1 MQANR
6 KFIIAVLVAAV
17 AIVAAWGAS
26 VPRTRST
33 RGNRTAA
40 AGTNAGATGRTA
52 NANAAAKPAEG
63 AMTDEDGPKFTDF
76 NLIMSRNVFNAS
88 RRAGETRR
96 QAVRTS
102 DTAPVVDTID
112 LLGVMIDAHRAVAFT
127 EGSRQD
133 YTQTLKPGETFAG
146 LKVAAIST
154 DGLKLEGTSQ
164 TIALW
169 QVGTRL
175 YRRENDEW
183 RIGESPRFNAP
194 QIQSTRQNN
203 QPRQSAM
210 GGGRGSSQGRG
221 GFGGFNSGFSG
232 NNSGY
237 GRDSS
242 SGQQGGRSRG
252 RNQDGGGGQTQTGS
266 SSRAAAPQATPGATS
281 GASAAEI
288 LARMREQRRRE
299 MGQ

>member
-6 KFIIAVLVAAV
+6 KFIIAVLVVAV

-52 NANAAAKPAEG
+52 NANAAASPAEG
-63 AMTDEDGPKFTDF
+63 AAADADGPKFTDF

-221 GFGGFNSGFSG
+221 GFGGFNSGYSRD
-232 NNSGY
+232 NN
-237 GRDSS
+237 